1 MTIMMLLII
10 IITITMMMI
19 IIMVLTKVTSVAS
32 PLAVIAPMGPL
43 GRPASNNTAHAFFE
57 KIIYYKILYQEF
69 KLKSMKKTEYLKNIT
84 K

>member
-43 GRPASNNTAHAFFE
+43 GRTQSNNTAHAFFE
-57 KIIYYKILYQEF
+57 EIIYYTKKNLYQEF
-69 KLKSMKKTEYLKNIT
+69 KCQSMKNNRIS
-84 K
+84 